1 MQSVF
6 FVLGVIII
14 LRLASKQIECTWI
27 IHLLTNNLLRVNY
40 VPGTLPDARHIN
52 MNETKRI
59 WKTKQNPHNQFSV
72 RQGTQKLDGQVHCST
87 IPGVTKGGLVGATG
101 AEKGGPHSWGVSPE
115 YRRGTDMSADESQ
128 DTCCNRCKSRAW

>member
-6 FVLGVIII
+6 FVLDVIII
-14 LRLASKQIECTWI
+14 LRLASKQTECIWI

-52 MNETKRI
+52 MNETKII

-72 RQGTQKLDGQVHCST
+72 RQDTQKLSGQVYCST
-87 IPGVTKGGLVGATG
+87 IPGVTKGNLVGAMG
-101 AEKGGPHSWGVSPE
+101 AEKGGPHSWRVSPE
-115 YRRGTDMSADESQ
+115 SKRGIDMSADESQ
-128 DTCCNRCKSRAW
+128 DTCCNRCKSRSW